1 MPKSLFISPE
11 EVRRPGKITFQDIPV
26 NIYSKTVEEEKS
38 RYSGE
43 DFVRIFRDM
52 AILREFEYM
61 LTQIKTQGVYNGVET
76 TYPGPAHL
84 SLGQEAAAVGQAYLL
99 NTDDY
104 IFGSHR
110 SHSEILAKSLSAIEK
125 LSDGELMEI
134 MENFLEGRTLRAVQK
149 VSKADSVKE
158 LAIEFILYGT
168 LAEIFAR
175 ENGFHKGMGGSMHAF
190 FLPFGVYPNNAI
202 VGGSGT
208 IAAGAALYKKVN
220 GKSGI
225 VIANIGDGSIGCGP
239 VWEALN
245 FAAMD
250 QYRTLWEE
258 SKRGGMPIL
267 FNIVNNG
274 YGMGGQTRGETMA
287 YDMLARLG
295 AGVSPTQLHAERID
309 GYNPLAVIDAMER
322 KLKILRE
329 GDGPVLLDVI
339 TYRFVGHSTSDQ
351 NAYRTKEEIDAW
363 REVDPMLT
371 YREQLV
377 RAGVAPDSKF
387 EEILNE
393 TVERM
398 TNVCKW
404 ASDFEI
410 SPYLDFRK
418 DPAVIE
424 KIMFSNERVAS
435 FGDKEPEV
443 TGPKES
449 CSRYD
454 QIRKKER
461 AAVVDGKAVRKMK
474 KYNIREAI
482 FEHIIDKYYED

>member
-1 MPKSLFISPE
+1 
-11 EVRRPGKITFQDIPV
+11 
-26 NIYSKTVEEEKS
+26 
-38 RYSGE
+38 
-43 DFVRIFRDM
+43 
-52 AILREFEYM
+52 
-61 LTQIKTQGVYNGVET
+61 
-76 TYPGPAHL
+76 
-84 SLGQEAAAVGQAYLL
+84 
-99 NTDDY
+99 
-104 IFGSHR
+104 
-110 SHSEILAKSLSAIEK
+110 
-125 LSDGELMEI
+125 
-134 MENFLEGRTLRAVQK
+134 
-149 VSKADSVKE
+149 
-158 LAIEFILYGT
+158 
-168 LAEIFAR
+168 
-175 ENGFHKGMGGSMHAF
+175 
-190 FLPFGVYPNNAI
+190 
-202 VGGSGT
+202 
-208 IAAGAALYKKVN
+208 
-220 GKSGI
+220 
-225 VIANIGDGSIGCGP
+225 
-239 VWEALN
+239 
-245 FAAMD
+245 MD

-377 RAGVAPDSKF
+377 WAGVAPDSKF

-418 DPAVIE
+418 DPAAIE
-424 KIMFSNERVAS
+424 DNVLNERVAS
-435 FGDKEPEV
+435 FGDKEPSNRTKRV
-443 TGPKES
+443 LLT
-449 CSRYD
+449 
-454 QIRKKER
+454 
-461 AAVVDGKAVRKMK
+461 V
-474 KYNIREAI
+474 
-482 FEHIIDKYYED
+482 